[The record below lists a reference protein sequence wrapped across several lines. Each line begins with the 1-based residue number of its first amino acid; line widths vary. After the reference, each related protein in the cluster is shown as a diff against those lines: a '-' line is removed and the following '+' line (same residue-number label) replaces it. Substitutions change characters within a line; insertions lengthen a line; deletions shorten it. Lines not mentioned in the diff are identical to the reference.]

1 VDGSVKGSTSPGVGN
16 RTRLVRAAI
25 TDAARELFLER
36 GFAATTMQ
44 AISEASGIPPATV
57 YRLMSSKL
65 AILKALLDIAA
76 GGDDE
81 PVSFADRPNVR
92 AIADIDD
99 PYEQVHRFAS
109 LVADVMSRVAPIHAV
124 LIGAAGADQGAATLL
139 NESIRQ
145 RQAGQGRF
153 ARAVTRSGDLRQ
165 GVTERTA
172 ADIVHALASP
182 EVYSLLTDHRG
193 WTTKHYTVWL
203 SATLTTQL
211 LTDRQATTAPRGGSP
226 KAT

>member
-1 VDGSVKGSTSPGVGN
+1 
-16 RTRLVRAAI
+16 
-25 TDAARELFLER
+25 
-36 GFAATTMQ
+36 MQ

-65 AILKALLDIAA
+65 AILKALLDTAP
-76 GGDDE
+76 GGDDD
-81 PVSFADRPNVR
+81 PVPFADRPNVR
-92 AIADIDD
+92 AIAQLQD

-139 NESIRQ
+139 HESIRQ
-145 RQAGQGRF
+145 RQAGQARF
-153 ARAVTRSGDLRQ
+153 ARAITRSGALRQ

-193 WTTKHYTVWL
+193 WTTKRYTAWL
-203 SATLTTQL
+203 STTLTTQL
-211 LTDRQATTAPRGGSP
+211 LTDRQATTPPSGGP
-226 KAT
+226 KAR